1 MSKHQSK
8 ASNKQQSLHNKQKP
22 TERTAAEDSK
32 DRAGGK
38 ANVVSTVSNVVSTVS
53 NVMAKSPERGA
64 TCIALMAVNPYAS
77 RPVVRTFPIIP
88 TFGDTGAKHDL
99 AIVLK
104 DTVYQG
110 FRLMTVDGDIWIEP
124 YLN

>member
-38 ANVVSTVSNVVSTVS
+38 ANVVSTVSNA
-53 NVMAKSPERGA
+53 MAKSPERGA